1 MILFSLQFILTNII
15 FSLIICV
22 FLIRLNKEKIHSNLE
37 LLLYS
42 LGLGP
47 IFTSLLLYYL
57 LILFPYRSNF
67 FYLSSVLIVY
77 LILSLLG
84 RKYFSVLWTAVIKKT
99 KNIKKTFKK
108 LNTYHQIEFIVFS
121 TVIILFLAS
130 FIFFYLTNTLQTS
143 LDGTDA
149 LKYGTLGKILFK
161 ERSLEFRW
169 IRTYPETGFYST
181 INQAPS
187 FSLFLTWE
195 KIIDSFFKA
204 DKDLYYK
211 SFSAYYA
218 LLILGVLVFWV
229 SKKSKYLALLS
240 IFALLS
246 GMSFFNK
253 LTQQHLDSYRVFF
266 LIISWIFLA
275 YSIEKK
281 DFLSYFLL
289 GIFSGFAAF
298 AHTIGAILVVLNC
311 LAFFFFIRDNLKNK
325 FSRTGFLII
334 LIIIFGWLHYILDTF
349 WGFGWVI
356 FDRQVTW
363 WG

>member
-1 MILFSLQFILTNII
+1 MILFSLQFILTNIV
-15 FSLIICV
+15 FSVIICV
-22 FLIRLNKEKIHSNLE
+22 ALMRLNREKIHSNLE

-57 LILFPYRSNF
+57 LLFFPHNSNL
-67 FYLSSVLIVY
+67 FYFSTVIVIY

-84 RKYFSVLWTAVIKKT
+84 RKYFSVLWTDIKKKA
-99 KNIKKTFKK
+99 KNTKKTFKN
-108 LNTYHQIEFIVFS
+108 LSAYYRIEFIVFS
-121 TVIILFLAS
+121 LVIILLLAS
-130 FIFFYLTNTLQTS
+130 FLFLYATNTLQIP
-143 LDGTDA
+143 LGGTDA
-149 LKYGTLGKILFK
+149 LKYGNLGKILFK
-161 ERSLEFRW
+161 EKSLEYRW
-169 IRTYPETGFYST
+169 IRTYPKTGFYFIANS
-181 INQAPS
+181 APS

-195 KIIDSFFKA
+195 KILDSFFKVN
-204 DKDLYYK
+204 KGLYYK
-211 SFSAYYA
+211 SLSAYYA
-218 LLILGVLVFWV
+218 LLILSVFVFWL

-246 GMSFFNK
+246 GFSFFRT
-253 LTQQHLDSYRVFF
+253 LITQHLDSYRVFF

-275 YSIEKK
+275 YTIEKK
-281 DFLSYFLL
+281 DFLSFFLL

-298 AHTIGAILVVLNC
+298 AHTIGAIFVIFNC
-311 LAFFFFIRDNLKNK
+311 FTLFIFMKGNLKNK
-325 FSRTGFLII
+325 FSRTSLII
-334 LIIIFGWLHYILDTF
+334 ILVIIFGWFHYILDTF